1 MSTFDFLKPL
11 PIKNKIRL
19 GSRWDGGYVV
29 YKKAL
34 DHAEALM
41 TYGVGW
47 DVAFEED
54 FNYLTGKQ
62 VFMFDPTMFGK
73 YMLDFK
79 TIKKYL
85 TDIKLPAVTT
95 YIFQVWKAWRKRKAL
110 KKKGIYFVN
119 EGIAAVPRPKY
130 NTFEAHLKQFN
141 LQGKSLLVKIDIE
154 GGEFPLFANPVIFQH
169 LGAANQVILEVH
181 DLKNRLRKVQQMVQ
195 GLSAEFELVHV
206 HGVNSV
212 PTFVMYGQSPE
223 DDVVVPGTF
232 ELTFVKRHLI
242 DPADVLS
249 EQIVY
254 PVSGLDFP
262 NDPKRKDLSL
272 AFIN

>member
-1 MSTFDFLKPL
+1 MSTLDFLKPL
-11 PIKNKIRL
+11 SIKNKIRL

-34 DHAEALM
+34 DQTDVLM

-54 FNYLTGKQ
+54 FNSLTGKEAY
-62 VFMFDPTMFGK
+62 MFDPTLFSGK
-73 YMLDFK
+73 YMLDLK
-79 TIKKYL
+79 TIKKHL
-85 TDIKLPAVTT
+85 FDVKLPAITQYVQ
-95 YIFQVWKAWRKRKAL
+95 QVWKAWKARKVL

-119 EGIAAVPRPKY
+119 EGIAAVPREKY
-130 NTFEAHLKQFN
+130 NTFDTHLKQLN
-141 LQGKSLLVKIDIE
+141 LQGKSVLLKIDIE
-154 GGEFPLFANPVIFQH
+154 GGEFPLFAHPAIYQH
-169 LGAANQVILEVH
+169 LGSVNQFILEVH
-181 DLKNRLRKVQQMVQ
+181 DLKRRLRKIQQIFQ
-195 GLSAEFELVHV
+195 QLSADFELVHV

-212 PTFVMYGQSPE
+212 PTFVIYGESEE
-223 DDVVVPGTF
+223 DDIEVPGTI
-232 ELTFVKRHLI
+232 EATFVRRGLI

-249 EQIVY
+249 ERIVY

-272 AFIN
+272 AFL